1 MCDSCQALA
10 ATSKFWLAYKAFSWL
25 VWCVHGAVGLTVLR
39 VLLGTV
45 LHFRI
50 FLVVFVWQCR
60 WCMIHF
66 FFLISCSHPVV
77 FVWICA
83 GQKGHLVVKW
93 KIGDVNCK
101 SNCFLREE
109 ILGDWTP
116 EHYITQLYLNLSVCE
131 IGLSVGLEFQN
142 LRSFWIYPALFSS
155 DWEQK
160 SVLKWLIKLFSSQL
174 FWVELETSFLDS
186 LTCLVPSLQSRG
198 VVPNNAQGKTKMGK
212 KKKKSEILILLCCIV
227 QKSGIFVFGGEVPE
241 M

>member
-1 MCDSCQALA
+1 M
-10 ATSKFWLAYKAFSWL
+10 
-25 VWCVHGAVGLTVLR
+25 
-39 VLLGTV
+39 
-45 LHFRI
+45 
-50 FLVVFVWQCR
+50 
-60 WCMIHF
+60 
-66 FFLISCSHPVV
+66 
-77 FVWICA
+77 WICA

-142 LRSFWIYPALFSS
+142 LRSFWIYPALSSS

-160 SVLKWLIKLFSSQL
+160 SVLKWLIKLFSSKL

-212 KKKKSEILILLCCIV
+212 KKKKVKFWFFCVVLFRKVEYLCLV
-227 QKSGIFVFGGEVPE
+227 VRFQKCREGQVRPSQYSMCAGQEVWTTAFLPASVCDLYC
-241 M
+241 